1 MNVPSH
7 NTEALSSSRLR
18 LRPSKGAYNASA
30 SPMGVLRLSSARAAL
45 MAQDCGETSM
55 AIKVAER
62 A

>member
-1 MNVPSH
+1 MTVPS
-7 NTEALSSSRLR
+7 NYTEALSSSRLR
-18 LRPSKGAYNASA
+18 LSPSKGAHNAGA
-30 SPMGVLRLSSARAAL
+30 STMDVLRLSSARAAL